1 MPTNDEII
9 KKNADFID
17 YEDYDEMYRRFDVM
31 LNEARADQTIKLKSK
46 FRNILHAFANDPD
59 KSFKHIDEILKNI
72 EVD

>member
-1 MPTNDEII
+1 MTTNDKIKEKYRVWSII
-9 KKNADFID
+9 GRPLTTID
-17 YEDYDEMYRRFDVM
+17 SM